1 MESVPGDYLAWK
13 PPTPLAHDEEAR
25 ETELRLHPHPLPGEA
40 TSLEGVGGEQKM
52 RAQMPP
58 PPSVYTQIHTLFEQ
72 LGPEDT
78 QR

>member
-1 MESVPGDYLAWK
+1 MAEMIK
-13 PPTPLAHDEEAR
+13 PLYKSFQCK
-25 ETELRLHPHPLPGEA
+25 LRFYNYK
-40 TSLEGVGGEQKM
+40 GVGGEQKM